1 MSDALTDAGH
11 DALRL
16 SGATLTSG
24 AAGPL
29 GPIMVAAD
37 TTGLTFWR
45 TGDSLGRSLPWERV
59 LRVRVDA
66 GDGGTTV
73 LVATPRAVHHV
84 WAPGADPARTA
95 DGLARVAGTVP
106 VSFRPSGTR
115 PTGPLPT
122 PRTDATGPPATAAP
136 SWFLRLRPFLTVV
149 LALAVATMVAL
160 VLAESTGAIHLS
172 WLGGSGGAQIPPGR

>member
-1 MSDALTDAGH
+1 MSDALTDAGPE
-11 DALRL
+11 ALRL

-24 AAGPL
+24 AAGPH

-106 VSFRPSGTR
+106 VSFRLSGTR
-115 PTGPLPT
+115 PTDPLPT
-122 PRTDATGPPATAAP
+122 PRADAPGSAAAP
-136 SWFLRLRPFLTVV
+136 SWFLRLRPVLTVV
-149 LALAVATMVAL
+149 LVLAVATMVAL